1 MPGLWRHAGLVK
13 ALKVAKEYLVERE
26 KEEAALISQYA
37 DITDVKEWQVVLSE
51 WKIQAKVRYITD
63 YQAKRFARFLN
74 GWYNDRCQC
83 CCRGNDIITWKGDG
97 FRRPDG
103 RYGTR
108 NDRSYFTSE
117 TVIEF
122 AYTKE
127 VQNSDGYLEGI
138 PVWTIS
144 SVEHNK
150 KDYYIVGYPDVDLNR
165 LKVRVRE

>member
-1 MPGLWRHAGLVK
+1 M
-13 ALKVAKEYLVERE
+13 
-26 KEEAALISQYA
+26 SNN
-37 DITDVKEWQVVLSE
+37 
-51 WKIQAKVRYITD
+51 
-63 YQAKRFARFLN
+63 KRFVDSDHTDPDDLQYIDEYRLALDNLSCIDYRLS
-74 GWYNDRCQC
+74 YLDRHVSYT
-83 CCRGNDIITWKGDG
+83 DTLI
-97 FRRPDG
+97 RRPDG

-122 AYTKE
+122 AYRKE
-127 VQNSDGYLEGI
+127 VQNSDGHLEGI